1 VVVLALIP
9 WGPVGKSGCRSV
21 VSYWYH
27 VGVAMTLRLD
37 DQDNEALRRQ
47 AEVEQRSMHAVA
59 QDAIREYINQ
69 RAHRTVVDTAIRS
82 VVARH
87 ADLLR
92 RLGE

>member
-1 VVVLALIP
+1 
-9 WGPVGKSGCRSV
+9 
-21 VSYWYH
+21 
-27 VGVAMTLRLD
+27 
-37 DQDNEALRRQ
+37 
-47 AEVEQRSMHAVA
+47 MHAVA